1 MDKYWRGYNGLP
13 LEKQPQ
19 KKKIQSPACSKF
31 ISSSLKV
38 WVITFRL
45 HVAVIFTPRPRLFV
59 TLPLKSYI
67 DRIPFK

>member
-13 LEKQPQ
+13 FGKQPQ
-19 KKKIQSPACSKF
+19 KKKKQSPACSKF

-67 DRIPFK
+67 ARIQFK